1 MLKRFW
7 PLFILIVIVV
17 LATIIMPV
25 VAILLPHVEKLPTD
39 PNTYDTILWLDLP
52 SGNFPDD
59 VKAGEPFEVSG
70 HLYYCHY
77 ENLKQYNDSVARA
90 KISLYEETG
99 VLPVDETTQEMLNGA
114 LTAGVIFPLP
124 DRRIVISTEVNF
136 AARYHNKPDVNTHTT
151 RNVYTERDGYFQ
163 TSIQIDNIKQWHRW
177 VAAQYYG
184 ETKLVT
190 LEGSAIPVMVTY
202 KKSDDKLPR
211 LKTKLPF
218 TTQQPLQ
225 TGGPLG
231 SASVISVGVII
242 YTILFLIAFAYFIYR
257 YRKKLRAWLKRRKVQ
272 IAVEEPANTETLLVS
287 AEAAR
292 EVSNGDPR
300 VEILFP
306 QIEKPLPLV
315 WGVGELLTIIGR
327 ALIETPENEIN
338 SKPQIRTEDHAID
351 ITIPD
356 FTSIQIEHSFDR
368 KGETAIN
375 VNFGGDTEE
384 TISGT
389 RKIRIVDYRE
399 EIVEMFNGLI
409 DLLSAK
415 GIEVDRMMTA
425 REIESQLK
433 EKYPD
438 LSPDTMKDIV
448 KGFEYANYS
457 LHPVARKIYVYMYLA
472 VGKIRERVKN
482 A

>member
-7 PLFILIVIVV
+7 PLLTVVTIVV
-17 LATIIMPV
+17 LAAIIIP
-25 VAILLPHVEKLPTD
+25 AAAELIPHFERQTD
-39 PNTYDTILWLDLP
+39 PNTYDTILYLDSP

-59 VKAGEPFEVSG
+59 VQAGVPFEVSG
-70 HLYYCHY
+70 YLYFCHY
-77 ENLKQYNDSVARA
+77 EIFQQYEDSVN
-90 KISLYEETG
+90 KIQISLYKETG
-99 VLPVDETTQEMLNGA
+99 VLPSSKTFQERLNDA

-124 DRRIVISTEVNF
+124 DRRIVISTEFNYK
-136 AARYHNKPDVNTHTT
+136 ARYHYKPEVNTHTT
-151 RNVYTERDGYFQ
+151 RNVYTDQNGYFQ
-163 TSIQIDNIKQWHRW
+163 TTIQIDNIKKWYRW
-177 VAAQYYG
+177 VAACYYG
-184 ETKLVT
+184 ETQLVIP
-190 LEGSAIPVMVTY
+190 EGSAIPILVTY
-202 KKSDDKLPR
+202 KPEDDKLPR
-211 LKTKLPF
+211 IKILPSLGQLGGDGLPG
-218 TTQQPLQ
+218 TTP
-225 TGGPLG
+225 
-231 SASVISVGVII
+231 VITIVITMGVVVFA
-242 YTILFLIAFAYFIYR
+242 ILFLGAIAYFIYR

-415 GIEVDRMMTA
+415 GI
-425 REIESQLK
+425 
-433 EKYPD
+433 
-438 LSPDTMKDIV
+438 
-448 KGFEYANYS
+448 
-457 LHPVARKIYVYMYLA
+457 
-472 VGKIRERVKN
+472 
-482 A
+482 